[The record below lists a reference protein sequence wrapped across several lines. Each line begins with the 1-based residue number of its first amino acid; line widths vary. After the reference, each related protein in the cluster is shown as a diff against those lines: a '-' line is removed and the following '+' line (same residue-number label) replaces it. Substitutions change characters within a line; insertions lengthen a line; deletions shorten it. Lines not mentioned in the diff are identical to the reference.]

1 MRWMFLFVCVCF
13 FLSFHPMLALKLG
26 FLGASGY
33 RISLPCESRL
43 RSKNWTRWKAIQLFH
58 VIPGQKSTKHPPKI
72 VIQSHLSHLVKTS
85 SIKKHQ
91 TRRKAI
97 WLAHSH
103 LSHVQNP
110 PHLPSAAQS
119 ILEGHGIHPNLG
131 STAEWCLTH
140 WIYHLFERMFMG
152 ITGLTLMAL
161 SCIISGIYVHR
172 ESLEDYYWVIRR
184 ENRAIGQ

>member
-1 MRWMFLFVCVCF
+1 VNPGSDARTGHVEKLFSYSMSFLV
-13 FLSFHPMLALKLG
+13 
-26 FLGASGY
+26 
-33 RISLPCESRL
+33 
-43 RSKNWTRWKAIQLFH
+43 KNPQSIHQ
-58 VIPGQKSTKHPPKI
+58 KI

-97 WLAHSH
+97 LLAHSH

-119 ILEGHGIHPNLG
+119 ILEGHSIHPNLG

-140 WIYHLFERMFMG
+140 
-152 ITGLTLMAL
+152 
-161 SCIISGIYVHR
+161 
-172 ESLEDYYWVIRR
+172 
-184 ENRAIGQ
+184 